1 MFKYIFMNVKAFKDK
16 TLYISISNINTN
28 IFQVKQNKFNKL
40 NNGITTLF

>member
-1 MFKYIFMNVKAFKDK
+1 MNVKAFKDK

-28 IFQVKQNKFNKL
+28 IFQVLTKLNKFNKL